1 MTLEIKTDHSS
12 YRMFDIVH
20 GGLYYGIDDYPLLTG
35 ETVVVSDSILVSG
48 NTEIGSSTEIPVV
61 IGNDSPNIIPV
72 DVSLWTAL
80 RDSPSIVTY
89 NEKEGVRCSVNTSF
103 GNKTSLTDVPLNCSH
118 DWILTFKIWNNMSQ
132 NGMEWGFVNEEDMT
146 EYMFG
151 YLNEDG
157 WILAEYPDSDR
168 LNTLSNAKFPL
179 NQWTPVTVTCN
190 NGDVT
195 IEYTT
200 REGQNISWT
209 AEGYSGIIYLTGH
222 SWSSNGVLVFADI
235 QLQEYKTSFNI
246 QLEEDSV
253 GAHQLSSPNF
263 TASRFS
269 VVDDRIQLNIYRPV
283 YSIQYNLRETDDESI
298 NRLKNQIILRD
309 PEENIITN
317 VTLHLGVSYQGSA
330 APVIVDIPATGEG
343 WDNLEENYLTRRGNV
358 SLSISL
364 RDRNYKLTEEVLPV
378 LVVGVFPSISLERTS
393 PSDSTIYAGEAI
405 SLSSTVSTDQQEVT
419 FKIIEVTTNEI
430 VNTTTITGN
439 VVNEVN
445 TATFKLP
452 SGLETGT
459 YTVSVVVNGTDTY
472 ESRTRTFNSFLVI
485 SPKINTHFFIQR
497 TNEIRYNGSQFKT
510 WIILHLLDENNN
522 PIDAPISSTVDN
534 NEPELL
540 HTLNGVVTWDIIVN
554 TIGFHYCRIQY
565 EGDRRY
571 NCCSIDHQPIVLSI
585 KKLSSEITSADIHG
599 YSTRNCNIDLK
610 LTGSYLPFDSDTLQT
625 VNLTNKTIEV
635 YELQEH
641 FVKVGETTTDNQGNA
656 NYIFNSVVVG
666 THRLR
671 FRFPGDELYDVFTK
685 DIYVTLHERTAP
697 TITTQIEENIYGYTM
712 KVHVTIKNTQNTPLN
727 NELIELH
734 DENNTLIGSS
744 RTNNDGGITFNFP
757 VNKVGNFNWRVHYPE
772 TDPYTEVNLTLPV
785 ELLKDTPI
793 LSMITDKNIYTDG
806 HDGLLTMILQD
817 SQGRALQ
824 GSIKLTNH
832 ENEKLAIIET
842 NSNGSAT
849 YTIDAFAGLRQFNA
863 IYPETSYYNTC
874 SNYVIINYD
883 INRTFRISFR
893 NGKFILPIVNS
904 VIPLGLYDVDM
915 HYLGTHDYGE
925 SFNNQGVDVKMA
937 TYFMIVSPGNPISS
951 EAMIPVEIV
960 AKLYDR
966 MGNDLVDKIVTSKIN
981 NVLSLS
987 HVTDSEGCVTRVY
1000 PETPETVNEKKTLAL
1015 RAQDKVGTTD
1025 IFTFIYGHTL
1035 KLASCKVDVPV
1046 TWTRITPT
1054 LDLLIPE
1061 EMYVDVPFDLGV
1073 DLYYTRFGQKIPIVN
1088 QKITFKDSEA
1098 KTLFSI
1104 TTNSEGKASKT
1115 YVRTDVV
1122 NITGNAVTSRTSVY
1136 ENVSTEFELDIV
1148 ERPIPELIVHNI
1160 TAEYNIP
1167 CNLLATL
1174 NDEQGNP
1181 LSGYKI
1187 QFKEGSTLL
1196 CEGITNNSGYVMI
1209 LYTSKQV
1216 GTHNIQA
1223 IFTRPDR
1230 TCKYE
1235 SVTQTFTLTVEKAT
1249 PTLEFTLTEP
1259 TNTSTFKYGTPL
1271 TLNIQLKHNTE
1282 IIPTNNYI
1290 AIKETTQ
1297 QNTATSTTLLTQRL
1311 INGELTTTINNI
1323 RPNDETINLFVR
1335 YGESTNYTN
1344 TDSEFININ
1353 INKLDTYLVPIQQET
1368 YKKTVT
1374 QQYNNIEYNTQLTT
1388 YATLFYKN
1396 YLGEILPV
1404 KNTQILAIHEAT
1416 DGGAYLGTGSGKHT
1430 LVSTTNTDG
1439 VAKFQPVML
1448 YKEGTIYYTIQ
1459 FEGSNLLKTPTL
1471 NPQWKINITKGTI
1484 QLLLEDTST
1493 QAVYAGL
1500 KKVNPTDQIGIQ
1512 LKLTAKNNNNQNIT
1526 TLPVGSNPLRVVV
1539 DSGFLYDQNGN
1550 NPEVE
1555 VFTINEFPATFYVSS
1570 GSIWNTNDQG
1580 IRDVRLHLYSH
1591 NLYKAT
1597 DSSIAQVTLLER
1609 NTTLTYKLYNKQS
1622 NQELPTITN
1631 EYGTGY
1637 SVTLPEQIYI
1647 RGTLKYNLV
1656 PGDIGY
1662 APNTMGNVTGENYSR
1677 SLLTQCETIYQQ
1689 SEQRAK
1695 NDPNFDAQ
1703 TWLTQQ
1709 MQSLGLTDPINLI
1722 RIGMIGRTS
1731 NTEDDTGYQLAIV
1744 DGIFSSNDNTSGF
1757 EWNASMH
1764 GGETNVSRHTF
1775 IEVLYRNAQN
1785 FLIKGVKNRVE
1796 LFVKKAPVDITFNA
1810 SSTSV
1815 SSGSSVTFSGKIT
1828 WRDANNNSHNMGACS
1843 TNGLGLCIFIN
1854 NTTKEVNIN
1863 SDGTYSYAYTHNGS
1877 SYTAKMFFRGALVNG
1892 ENYYEPT
1899 YSSTKNI
1906 TIR

>member
-1 MTLEIKTDHSS
+1 MTLEIKTDQSM
-12 YRMFDIVH
+12 YRMFDVVH
-20 GGLYYGIDDYPLLTG
+20 GSLYYGIEEYAELNGTTIILSDDLGGPTG
-35 ETVVVSDSILVSG
+35 L
-48 NTEIGSSTEIPVV
+48 GSNITEIPLT
-61 IGNDSPNIIPV
+61 IRNDSPQEIPI
-72 DVSLWTAL
+72 DTSLWTSAYSAPSVTTLEDREAIQCSRDPL
-80 RDSPSIVTY
+80 RA
-89 NEKEGVRCSVNTSF
+89 NT
-103 GNKTSLTDVPLNCSH
+103 TSLTGLPLDCSH
-118 DWILTFKIWNNMSQ
+118 DWVLTFKIWNNQSHYH
-132 NGMEWGFVNEEDMT
+132 MEWGFVNEEDMS
-146 EYMFG
+146 EYIIG

-168 LNTLSNAKFPL
+168 LNSLSGANLAI
-179 NQWTPVTVTCN
+179 NQWTNVTVTCYQ
-190 NGDVT
+190 GEIT
-195 IEYTT
+195 IEYTN
-200 REGQNISWT
+200 RYGNDISWT
-209 AEGYSGIIYLTGH
+209 TERSGVMYLTGH
-222 SWSSNGVLVFADI
+222 SWGSSGVLAFADI

-263 TASRFS
+263 TESRFS
-269 VVDDRIQLNIYRPV
+269 VVDDRIPLNIYRPV

-343 WDNLEENYLTRRGNV
+343 WDNLEENCLTRRGNV

-364 RDRNYKLTEEVLPV
+364 RDRNYKLTEDVLPV
-378 LVVGVFPSISLERTS
+378 RVVGVFPSISLERTS

-472 ESRTRTFNSFLVI
+472 ESGTRTFNSFLVI
-485 SPKINTHFFIQR
+485 SPKINTHFLIQR

-522 PIDAPISSTVDN
+522 PVDAPISSTVDN

-540 HTLNGVVTWDIIVN
+540 HTLNGVVTWDIVVN

-571 NCCSIDHQPIVLSI
+571 NGCPIDPQPIVLSI

-656 NYIFNSVVVG
+656 NYIFNSAVVG

-685 DIYVTLHERTAP
+685 DIYVTLHARTAP
-697 TITTQIEENIYGYTM
+697 TITTQIEDNIYGYTM
-712 KVHVTIKNTQNTPLN
+712 KVHVTIRNTQNTPLN
-727 NELIELH
+727 NELIELY

-757 VNKVGNFNWRVHYPE
+757 VNKVGNFNWRVRYPE

-824 GSIKLTNH
+824 GNIKLTNH
-832 ENEKLAIIET
+832 ENEKISLIET
-842 NSNGSAT
+842 NSNGIAT
-849 YTIDAFAGLRQFNA
+849 YTIDAYAGLRQFNA
-863 IYPETSYYNTC
+863 IYPETTYYNTC
-874 SNYVIINYD
+874 SNYVIVNYD
-883 INRTFRISFR
+883 INQTFRVQFR
-893 NGKFILPIVNS
+893 NGKAILPIDNL

-915 HYLGTHDYGE
+915 DYLGFNDYGA
-925 SFNNQGVDVKMA
+925 SFNNQGIDVKKA
-937 TYFMIVSPGNPISS
+937 TYFRILSPTTPISS
-951 EAMIPVEIV
+951 EAMNPVELV
-960 AKLYDR
+960 VQLYDR
-966 MGNDLVDKIVTSKIN
+966 DGNNLVDKNVTSKIN
-981 NVLSLS
+981 NTLSLS
-987 HVTDSEGCVTRVY
+987 LVTDNDGCVTRVY
-1000 PETPETVNEKKTLAL
+1000 PEIPSTVNEKKTLAL
-1015 RAQDKVGTTD
+1015 RAQSKVGSTD
-1025 IFTFIYGHTL
+1025 IFTFRYGHTL
-1035 KLASCKVDVPV
+1035 KLASCMLEVPV

-1054 LDLLIPE
+1054 LDLVIPE
-1061 EMYVDVPFDLGV
+1061 VIYADVPVELGAE
-1073 DLYYTRFGQKIPIVN
+1073 LYYTRFNQKIPIVN
-1088 QKITFKDSEA
+1088 QKITFKDNSN
-1098 KTLFSI
+1098 KTLFSV
-1104 TTNSEGKASKT
+1104 TTDSTGKASKT
-1115 YVRTDVV
+1115 YINSEIVNIVGTAGTSRTDVY
-1122 NITGNAVTSRTSVY
+1122 NG
-1136 ENVSTEFELDIV
+1136 VSTAFELNVIGRV
-1148 ERPIPELIVHNI
+1148 TPELIVHDI

-1174 NDEQGNP
+1174 NDEEGNP

-1187 QFKEGSTLL
+1187 QFKQDSMLL
-1196 CEGITNNSGYVMI
+1196 CEGTTNNSGYVMI
-1209 LYTSKQV
+1209 PYTPKQV
-1216 GTHNIQA
+1216 GTQNIQA
-1223 IFTRPDR
+1223 IFTRPNQN
-1230 TCKYE
+1230 CKYN
-1235 SVTQTFTLTVEKAT
+1235 STTQTFTLTVEKAT
-1249 PTLEFTLTEP
+1249 PTLEFTITP
-1259 TNTSTFKYGTPL
+1259 NNTNTFQYGTPL
-1271 TLNIQLKHNTE
+1271 TLNIKLKHNTQL
-1282 IIPTNNYI
+1282 IPTNNYI

-1297 QNTATSTTLLTQRL
+1297 QNTTTATTILTQRL
-1311 INGELTTTINNI
+1311 NNGEITTTINNI
-1323 RPNDETINLFVR
+1323 RPNDDTINLFVR
-1335 YGESTNYTN
+1335 YGETTNYN
-1344 TDSEFININ
+1344 NADSEFININ
-1353 INKLDTYLVPIQQET
+1353 ITKLDTYLVPLQQET

-1404 KNTQILAIHEAT
+1404 KNTQIIAVHEAT
-1416 DGGAYLGTGSGKHT
+1416 EGGAYLGTGSGKHT
-1430 LVSTTNTDG
+1430 LISNTNTDG
-1439 VAKFQPVML
+1439 IAKFQPVML
-1448 YKEGTIYYTIQ
+1448 YKEGTIYYTVK
-1459 FEGSNLLKTPTL
+1459 FEGSNILKTPTIT
-1471 NPQWKINITKGTI
+1471 PQWKINIIKGTI
-1484 QLLLEDTST
+1484 QLMLEDISP

-1500 KKVNPTDQIGIQ
+1500 KKINPSDQVGIQ
-1512 LKLTAKNNNNQNIT
+1512 LELTAKNNNNQNIT
-1526 TLPVGSNPLRVVV
+1526 TLPVGANPLRVVV
-1539 DSGFLYDQNGN
+1539 DSGFLYDQNGD
-1550 NPEVE
+1550 NPQVE
-1555 VFTINEFPATFYVSS
+1555 VFTINEFPSTFYVSS

-1591 NLYKAT
+1591 NLYKGT
-1597 DSSIAQVTLLER
+1597 DSNIAQVTLLER
-1609 NTTLTYKLYNKQS
+1609 DTTLTYKLYNKQT
-1622 NQELPTITN
+1622 NTELPVITN

-1647 RGTLKYNLV
+1647 KGTLKYKLV
-1656 PGDIGY
+1656 PGDINY
-1662 APNTMGNVTGENYSR
+1662 APNTMKGVTGENYTR
-1677 SLLTQCETIYQQ
+1677 ALLTQCENIYQQ
-1689 SEQRAK
+1689 SEQRAE

-1703 TWLTQQ
+1703 SWLAQQ
-1709 MQSLGLTDPINLI
+1709 MQSLGVTDPINLI
-1722 RIGMIGRTS
+1722 RIGMIGITG
-1731 NTEDDTGYQLAIV
+1731 NTETDTGYQLAIV
-1744 DGIFSSNDNTSGF
+1744 NGDFSSNDSTSGF
-1757 EWNASMH
+1757 EWNASLH

-1785 FLIKGVKNRVE
+1785 FLIKGVKDRIE
-1796 LFVKKAPVDITFNA
+1796 LFVKKASVEITFNA
-1810 SSTSV
+1810 SATSV
-1815 SSGSSVTFSGKIT
+1815 SSGSSVTFSGKVT
-1828 WRDANNNSHNMGACS
+1828 WKDSKNTPHDMGACNA
-1843 TNGLGLCIFIN
+1843 NGLGLCIFIN
-1854 NTTKEVNIN
+1854 NTSKEVNIN
-1863 SDGTYSYAYTHNGS
+1863 SDGTYSYNYTHNGS

>member
-35 ETVVVSDSILVSG
+35 ETVVVSDSILVGG
-48 NTEIGSSTEIPVV
+48 NTGSGSSTEIPVV

-118 DWILTFKIWNNMSQ
+118 DWILTFKIWNNMRQ

-168 LNTLSNAKFPL
+168 LNTLSDANFPI

-200 REGQNISWT
+200 REGQDISWT
-209 AEGYSGIIYLTGH
+209 AEGYSGIMYLTGH

-246 QLEEDSV
+246 QLEENDS
-253 GAHQLSSPNF
+253 GSHRL
-263 TASRFS
+263 TASNFNEGMYS
-269 VVDDRIQLNIYRPV
+269 VVDDRIQLNIYRSV
-283 YSIQYNLRETDDESI
+283 HSVAYRLGETDDESVD
-298 NRLKNQIILRD
+298 RLKNQIILQD

-317 VTLHLGVSYQGSA
+317 VTLHIDGEYGDETQFTTN
-330 APVIVDIPATGEG
+330 IPANGSG
-343 WDNLEENYLTRRGNV
+343 WDSLEDNYLTKRGT
-358 SLSISL
+358 LDLTISL
-364 RDRNYKLTEEVLPV
+364 RNRDYKLNEETIPV
-378 LVVGVFPSISLERTS
+378 EVYGKLPSISLERTL
-393 PSDSTIYAGEAI
+393 PNENIVYEEENIILTSTIN
-405 SLSSTVSTDQQEVT
+405 STQEDVT
-419 FKIIEVTTNEI
+419 FKILDSTTNEVILQSTVTGI
-430 VNTTTITGN
+430 VS
-439 VVNEVN
+439 NEVN
-445 TATFKLP
+445 TATLML
-452 SGLETGT
+452 SNLEVGT
-459 YTVSVVVNGTDTY
+459 YNVFVEINGNDIY
-472 ESRTRTFNSFLVI
+472 EPARRTFNSCIVI

-510 WIILHLLDENNN
+510 DLIIHLLDENNN
-522 PIDAPISSTVDN
+522 PLNSPISIKIDN
-534 NEPELL
+534 NEPESSN
-540 HTLNGVVTWDIIVN
+540 TLNGIVTYSIVVD
-554 TIGFHYCRIQY
+554 TIGNHYCRLQY
-565 EGDRRY
+565 TGDRQY
-571 NCCSIDHQPIVLSI
+571 NGTSVDHQPIVISI
-585 KKLSSEITSADIHG
+585 GKLSTNINSADIHG
-599 YSTRNCNIDLK
+599 YSTRNCNINLE
-610 LTGSYLPFDSDTLQT
+610 LTGSYLPFDSDTIQT
-625 VNLTNKTIEV
+625 VYLINKTVEI
-635 YELQEH
+635 YELQGSG
-641 FVKVGETTTDNQGNA
+641 FIKVGETITDNRGKA
-656 NYIFNSVVVG
+656 IYVFNSSILG

-671 FRFPGDELYDVFTK
+671 FRFSGDNLYDVVNK
-685 DIYVTLHERTAP
+685 DVGVTVLERTTP
-697 TITTQIEENIYGYTM
+697 TITARVEDNIYGYTM
-712 KVHVTIKNTQNTPLN
+712 KVQLNIKNTQNTNLD
-727 NELIELH
+727 NELLEVY
-734 DENNTLIGSS
+734 DENNTLISS
-744 RTNNDGGITFNFP
+744 GRTDNEGNITFNYP
-757 VNKVGNFNWRVHYPE
+757 VNRVGQFTWKIHYPE
-772 TDPYTEVNLTLPV
+772 TDPYTEVNLNLPV

-793 LSMITDKNIYTDG
+793 ISMITDRNIYTDG
-806 HDGLLTMILQD
+806 HDGLLTIILQD

-874 SNYVIINYD
+874 SNYVIVNYD

-1088 QKITFKDSEA
+1088 QKVTFKDSEA

-1148 ERPIPELIVHNI
+1148 ERPIPELIVHDI

-1174 NDEQGNP
+1174 NNEQGNP

-1196 CEGITNNSGYVMI
+1196 CEGTTNNSGYVMI
-1209 LYTSKQV
+1209 PYTSKQV

-1223 IFTRPDR
+1223 VFTRTDR
-1230 TCKYE
+1230 TCKYD

-1271 TLNIQLKHNTE
+1271 TLHIKLKHNTE
-1282 IIPTNNYI
+1282 LIPTNNYI

-1297 QNTATSTTLLTQRL
+1297 QNTATSTTLLTERL
-1311 INGELTTTINNI
+1311 VNGELTTTINNI

-1368 YKKTVT
+1368 YKKTVS

-1404 KNTQILAIHEAT
+1404 KNTQILAVHEAT

-1484 QLLLEDTST
+1484 QLLLEDIST

-1526 TLPVGSNPLRVVV
+1526 TLPVGANPLRVVV

-1622 NQELPTITN
+1622 NQELPMITN

-1722 RIGMIGRTS
+1722 RIGMIGRTG

-1810 SSTSV
+1810 SSASV
-1815 SSGSSVTFSGKIT
+1815 SSGSSVTFSGKVT
-1828 WRDANNNSHNMGACS
+1828 WRDANNNSHDMGACS

-1854 NTTKEVNIN
+1854 NTTKEVDIN
-1863 SDGTYSYAYTHNGS
+1863 SDGTYSYSYSHNGS